1 MSRSVH
7 ITRKNFRGL
16 TKSEIKEQAID
27 PTSELKQWAKKAA
40 IKKTVNKQRKM
51 KNDN

>member
-7 ITRKNFRGL
+7 ITKKNFKGL

-27 PTSELKQWAKKAA
+27 PTSELKQWAKKST
-40 IKKTVNKQRKM
+40 IKKTVKQQRKM
-51 KNDN
+51 KK